1 MGTGQI
7 LRCRTS
13 SDFIT
18 ASLWGL
24 NALGFSKA
32 KPRHEG
38 KAINRKELRLLFD
51 FLFVTVRL
59 IGNMRDSIAATPK
72 QPSRHGSSRRQIL
85 LRAGA
90 IALGTTLVFGIA
102 EFGLRL
108 ADIGMP
114 SLYVP
119 DDFCGSRLRP
129 STSGVWI
136 REGHG
141 HITVNSSGFRG
152 PEISA
157 EKAAGVFRI
166 AVLGDSYIEAL
177 QVNENASLC
186 FQIQY
191 ILNTANRIPNR
202 KYEVIN
208 CGVSGYGT
216 AQELQM
222 LRHHVLQLQPDAVLL
237 AVYPENDIRNNLRSL
252 DGDPARPYFTTEE
265 DGTLILDDSFRSSVP
280 FVTAASVYERRK
292 AFLVN
297 GSHVLQMLK
306 HAKER
311 VFNANNMPIRAAS
324 VETSLKASVE
334 DAAYVYSESTNIEH
348 QRAWQ
353 ITEHILEELCRE
365 CRVEKIPIFVFTVSS
380 PIQCYP
386 DPALRRRIAD
396 ECGVS
401 DLFYSELRFQRI
413 CSATS
418 AEFYPLA
425 SALQEVTD
433 SSGTSLHGFPDS
445 GIDLGHWNEQGHGAA
460 ARILTNWLASY
471 DLFRLSPHEDSRS
484 SPQRVEKEPA
494 GPSTY

>member
-1 MGTGQI
+1 
-7 LRCRTS
+7 
-13 SDFIT
+13 
-18 ASLWGL
+18 
-24 NALGFSKA
+24 
-32 KPRHEG
+32 
-38 KAINRKELRLLFD
+38 
-51 FLFVTVRL
+51 
-59 IGNMRDSIAATPK
+59 MRNSIAATPI
-72 QPSRHGSSRRQIL
+72 QSSRHSSLRRRIL

-90 IALGTTLVFGIA
+90 IALGVTLAFGIA

-108 ADIGMP
+108 AGIGMP

-129 STSGVWI
+129 STSGVWN

-141 HITVNSSGFRG
+141 HITVNSHGFRG
-152 PEISA
+152 PEISTV
-157 EKAAGVFRI
+157 KAAGVFRI

-177 QVNENASLC
+177 QVEEDATVC
-186 FQIQY
+186 FQIQHL
-191 ILNTANRIPNR
+191 LNTANRIPNR

-222 LRHHVLQLQPDAVLL
+222 LRHHVLELQPDAVLL

-252 DGDPARPYFTTEE
+252 DGDPARPYFTRDEH
-265 DGTLILDDSFRSSVP
+265 GTLVLDDSFRSSVP
-280 FVTAASVYERRK
+280 FVTAASAYERRK
-292 AFLVN
+292 AFIVN
-297 GSHVLQMLK
+297 GSHVLQVLK

-311 VFNANNMPIRAAS
+311 VVNTNNMPIRPAS
-324 VETSLKASVE
+324 VETVLKASVE
-334 DAAYVYSESTNIEH
+334 EAAYVYSESTNIEH

-353 ITEHILEELCRE
+353 MTQYILEELCHE
-365 CRVEKIPIFVFTVSS
+365 CHVEKIPTFVFTVSS

-401 DLFYSELRFQRI
+401 DLFYSERRIQRI
-413 CSATS
+413 CSATT

-425 SALQEVTD
+425 SALQKVAD
-433 SSGTSLHGFPDS
+433 SSGEPLHGFPNS
-445 GIDLGHWNEQGHGAA
+445 GIGLGHWNELGHHSA
-460 ARILTNWLASY
+460 ARILTSWLASY

-484 SPQRVEKEPA
+484 SPQ
-494 GPSTY
+494 